1 MHKHHMKSKR
11 KYEIQAKSKSNQAR
25 INANPNQT
33 EIYLKSIRNPNLNQ
47 TRIKPKSNQNQ
58 TKSNQIKPKS
68 KRKTKKSKPAE
79 SQPPGIGQRGQPG
92 PLRLAPGDA
101 ASLEWPPSPGG
112 RPRTPYGGP
121 CRDPQGTK
129 GAIKQSFLTKK
140 CTGNSLLGRFT

>member
-1 MHKHHMKSKR
+1 MRNPSQ
-11 KYEIQAKSKSNQAR
+11 IQIKPNQNQCKSKSNR
-25 INANPNQT
+25 NLFKINQ
-33 EIYLKSIRNPNLNQ
+33 ESKSE
-47 TRIKPKSNQNQ
+47 SNQNQ
-58 TKSNQIKPKS
+58 AKIKPKPN
-68 KRKTKKSKPAE
+68 KIKPEQAKIKPKNKKSKPAE